1 MARAL
6 RTAIAS
12 TVLPTRRGPSSPV
25 ARFRRRLR
33 SQAGYSIVELLGVMS
48 ILVVVLTAV
57 TTLFVQGSRS
67 EIDLN
72 KRFQAQ
78 QEARVAVD
86 RMRREIHCANA
97 VTLTSASSITV
108 TLPAAC
114 PASGGVTTTVTWDTS
129 GSASRYKLRRN
140 GVALADYLTDGSVF
154 TYTPPNASSLG
165 LLVVNMKVNLDPAQS
180 WKLWNLTSNVALRN
194 SVRA

>member
-6 RTAIAS
+6 RMAIAS
-12 TVLPTRRGPSSPV
+12 TVQATPRGWSAAGS
-25 ARFRRRLR
+25 RLRRRLR

-57 TTLFVQGSRS
+57 TTLFVQGSRA

-86 RMRREIHCANA
+86 RMRREIHCASSI
-97 VTLTSASSITV
+97 TLTSASSITV
-108 TLPAAC
+108 SIPAAC
-114 PASGGVTTTVTWDTS
+114 PASGGSATTVTWDTS

-140 GVALADYLTDGSVF
+140 GVALADYMTDGNVF
-154 TYTPPNASSLG
+154 SYTPPNASSLG
-165 LLVVNMKVNLDPAQS
+165 LLVVNLKVNLDPAQS

-194 SVRA
+194 SIRA